1 MKQNRKNKKKEP
13 FQELHSFWN
22 KYLAPLLMQRVGRHL
37 LIVFILSYLLLT
49 GTRTL
54 TWLMEKDRYDYQEGD
69 IAAEDIVLS
78 KELLFLDQEATSK
91 KRDLRLATVNPQF
104 VMQEDITLQ
113 VLNQFDDFRDHLM
126 LYLDSEDENTIPTKV
141 LELVPASL
149 VRSLKASD
157 KPRDILKATRE
168 MIVTI
173 MYQGYFRLL
182 SFEQVEKDPDKLI
195 EIITSGESQG
205 LRTTIPLKDILTED
219 NVVPFIQ
226 ENLPPGLTPALR
238 EQVQAL
244 VLYFIEENCYYNQV
258 LTEEQKIKVYN
269 LVEPVFTKY
278 NPGDTLIYQGA
289 VLTARDIQKLEMLRE
304 QLGAVTPST
313 FFLPFFFLGLIL
325 FLGGSFLVL
334 MGRKIYKPQNMI
346 LSLYLMLF
354 YLVCM
359 QLLFQFSFFE
369 RTTLQLVLM
378 PAGFITLLLAQIL
391 DRREDLLVYAVLMS
405 LMTFFLS
412 GGGETYLVYSMLSGI
427 AGIMVLPRG
436 EKRIDLLKA
445 GARLGLVHCFILAAL
460 TLFRG
465 NIAIENIIDLILA
478 LISGPIAS
486 LLVMSLLPLFEQFM
500 NSCTAFR
507 LTELSNLNDP
517 IMKRMFIRAPG
528 TYVHSINVAYMSEP
542 ACKSIGA
549 NSMLARVGGYYH
561 DIGKIDQAEYYIENQ
576 KDGNKHDDLKATLS
590 AAIIKSHVRA
600 GLEKA
605 RELKLPT
612 EIIDII
618 AQHHGTSVIRYFY
631 ERALKSESGKSTVNM
646 DDFCHSGPK
655 PRTKEAAVVML
666 ADTVEAATRTLRKP
680 TRAKLE
686 KYIWELIIDRFQNGE
701 LNDSGLTLKEL
712 EIIKDNFVHV
722 LTGHFHSRIEYPE
735 AEEKKSGK

>member
-1 MKQNRKNKKKEP
+1 MKQKSKAATKKP
-13 FQELHSFWN
+13 FQDFRNFWDSH
-22 KYLAPLLMQRVGRHL
+22 LAPLLLQKVGRHL
-37 LIVFILSYLLLT
+37 IVVFILSYLLLT

-54 TWLMEKDRYDYQEGD
+54 TWFLEKDRYNYQEGD
-69 IAAEDIVLS
+69 IAVEDIILS
-78 KELLFLDQEATSK
+78 QELLFLDQEATSK

-113 VLNQFDDFRDHLM
+113 VLNRFDEFREHLM
-126 LYLDSEDENTIPTKV
+126 LYLDSEDQKVIPPEV
-141 LELVPASL
+141 LDLVPSSL
-149 VRSLKASD
+149 VRTLEASD
-157 KPRDILKATRE
+157 NPREILQTTRE

-182 SFEQVEKDPDKLI
+182 SFDQVERDPDKLI
-195 EIITSGESQG
+195 EVITSGESQG
-205 LRTTIPLKDILTED
+205 FRTTMHLKEILVKD
-219 NVVPFIQ
+219 NVIPFIQ
-226 ENLPPGLTPALR
+226 QNLPEDLYPALR
-238 EQVQAL
+238 EQIQAL

-258 LTEEQKIKVYN
+258 LTEEQKDTVYN
-269 LVEPVFTKY
+269 LVEPVFTTYK
-278 NPGDTLIYQGA
+278 PGDTLIYQGA
-289 VLTARDIQKLEMLRE
+289 VLTSRDIQKLELLQE

-313 FFLPFFFLGLIL
+313 FFLPLFFLGLVL

-334 MGRKIYKPQNMI
+334 LGRKIYKPQNMI
-346 LSLYLMLF
+346 LALYMIFF
-354 YLVCM
+354 YIVYM
-359 QLLFQFSFFE
+359 QFLFQFSLFG
-369 RTTLQLVLM
+369 RTTLQLVLI
-378 PAGFITLLLAQIL
+378 PAGFITLLLTQIM

-405 LMTFFLS
+405 LLTFFLS
-412 GGGETYLVYSMLSGI
+412 GGGETFLVYSLLSGI

-445 GARLGLVHCFILAAL
+445 GARLGLVHCFILAAV

-465 NIAIENIIDLILA
+465 NIAIENIVDLILA
-478 LISGPIAS
+478 LVSGPVAS

-528 TYVHSINVAYMSEP
+528 TYVHSINVAYMAEP

-576 KDGNKHDDLKATLS
+576 KDGNKHDELKATLS

-612 EIIDII
+612 EILDII
-618 AQHHGTSVIRYFY
+618 GQHHGTSVIRYFY
-631 ERALKSESGKSTVNM
+631 ERAIKDETGKSTVNM

-722 LTGHFHSRIEYPE
+722 LTGHFHSRVEYPE
-735 AEEKKSGK
+735 SEEK